1 MPTAFLAGLRFHTDG
16 AAFQVDTHTD
26 PSWHQAAHCIP
37 VAAPTAGTVQAID
50 ALAIGKVGV
59 MLGAGRK
66 RIEDDVDFA
75 AGVQLAAKVGTE
87 VSEGDTLCKPHEYCW
102 DCVALVPV
110 HIS

>member
-1 MPTAFLAGLRFHTDG
+1 M
-16 AAFQVDTHTD
+16 
-26 PSWHQAAHCIP
+26 
-37 VAAPTAGTVQAID
+37 QAID

-87 VSEGDTLCKPHEYCW
+87 VSEGDTLCKPREYCW